1 MHFAPNPTL
10 FFYSDY
16 ILNQFESVLPINL
29 IVVKQRT
36 LFHRLH
42 KQKWQTLWMPCT
54 SEDSPR
60 WKTFSK
66 GGLCSPHSSTNMENH
81 ELTQC
86 SLSTK
91 RTAFPEPP
99 NLNLQTGLYCCFTS
113 VKVNVLVIQIEP
125 LWLSCA
131 PTNPFHSTFW
141 VNVVIP
147 EKPLHKCFTGDFNH
161 SHFMLLLQNAGIPRE
176 IRHAT

>member
-1 MHFAPNPTL
+1 MSAQ
-10 FFYSDY
+10 S
-16 ILNQFESVLPINL
+16 ISL

-36 LFHRLH
+36 VFHRLH
-42 KQKWQTLWMPCT
+42 KQKRQTPWMPCT

-91 RTAFPEPP
+91 RTAFPEPS
-99 NLNLQTGLYCCFTS
+99 NLNLQTGPALLFHLCKSPCPWTS
-113 VKVNVLVIQIEP
+113 NRTIFNFPVLPVNPSYSSSKVNV
-125 LWLSCA
+125 
-131 PTNPFHSTFW
+131 
-141 VNVVIP
+141 VV
-147 EKPLHKCFTGDFNH
+147 TGGTT
-161 SHFMLLLQNAGIPRE
+161 A
-176 IRHAT
+176 